1 MRRFFRAKT
10 ERVGAFPFFDLL
22 KHEVVDPE
30 TRAAR
35 DAYTFACP
43 DWVSIAAVTRE
54 GQFVMVRQ
62 YRYGIDA
69 ASLEVAGGM
78 IDPGEAPAVAAMRE
92 LREETGYGGGV
103 LLSLGSTYPN
113 PVLQDNRH
121 HMYLVRDAR
130 RLGEPELDEGEHCEV
145 VIVESAQ
152 LRAFTRDGTISHALV
167 LLTLAR
173 ALETLS
179 NESEARFEAPRDLGS
194 EP

>member
-1 MRRFFRAKT
+1 MPRFFRSKT

-30 TRAAR
+30 TRVTR

-43 DWVSIAAVTRE
+43 DWVSIVAVTAA

-62 YRYGIDA
+62 YRYGIDGP
-69 ASLEVAGGM
+69 SLEVAGGM
-78 IDPGEAPAVAAMRE
+78 IDPGEPPAIAAMRE
-92 LREETGYGGGV
+92 LREETGYGGGTLV
-103 LLSLGSTYPN
+103 SLGATYPN

-121 HMYLVRDAR
+121 HMYLLRDAH

-145 VIVESAQ
+145 VLVEPAV
-152 LRAFTRDGTISHALV
+152 LRSFTRDGTISHALV
-167 LLTLAR
+167 LLSLAR
-173 ALETLS
+173 ALEALA
-179 NESEARFEAPRDLGS
+179 NERETRFEAPRDLGS